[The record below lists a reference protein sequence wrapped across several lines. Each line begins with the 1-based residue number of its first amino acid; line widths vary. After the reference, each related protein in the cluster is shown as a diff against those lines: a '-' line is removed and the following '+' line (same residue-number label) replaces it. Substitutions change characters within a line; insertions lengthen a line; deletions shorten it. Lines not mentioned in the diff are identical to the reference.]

1 MGAIRK
7 FPVLTLTT
15 LGILLATANSAF
27 AQNAAGSKSD
37 DYFNFIELNAYGGYG
52 NYTKFT
58 SSPTS
63 KIEGGGLMG
72 ARVTENFSPHGGIH
86 RVDRL

>member
-1 MGAIRK
+1 VIDVGANRT

-27 AQNAAGSKSD
+27 GQNAAGSKSD

-52 NYTKFT
+52 DYTKLT
-58 SSPTS
+58 SSPAS
-63 KIEGGGLMG
+63 KIEG
-72 ARVTENFSPHGGIH
+72 
-86 RVDRL
+86 